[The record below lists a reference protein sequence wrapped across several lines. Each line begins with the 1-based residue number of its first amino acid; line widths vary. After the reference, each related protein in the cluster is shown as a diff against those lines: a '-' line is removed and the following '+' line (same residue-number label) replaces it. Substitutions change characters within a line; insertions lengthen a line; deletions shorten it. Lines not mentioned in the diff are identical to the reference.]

1 MGFRDS
7 EFDKIKDYFKQT
19 ELYTMAGNSIVV
31 DVAEELLCMLF
42 DAEGNLY
49 IWRKGDVMKKIL
61 FGWIEQIVQFDSEKE
76 RQEFIDKTE
85 GLKVVDSFKQDGKY
99 NLHVKRPYNNNKMK
113 WKDGWKMSY
122 SQRLKQAM
130 EERNMS
136 QAELSALTGIG
147 KSSISQYLSGKNEPK
162 PKATEK
168 IAEALEV
175 SVAFLNGLTTCS
187 DSGATRKIF

>member
-1 MGFRDS
+1 
-7 EFDKIKDYFKQT
+7 
-19 ELYTMAGNSIVV
+19 
-31 DVAEELLCMLF
+31 
-42 DAEGNLY
+42 
-49 IWRKGDVMKKIL
+49 
-61 FGWIEQIVQFDSEKE
+61 
-76 RQEFIDKTE
+76 
-85 GLKVVDSFKQDGKY
+85 
-99 NLHVKRPYNNNKMK
+99 
-113 WKDGWKMSY
+113 MSY

-168 IAEALEV
+168 IAEALDV

-187 DSGATRKIF
+187 DSTDDPNGLKNVPVSVAAQRIGKSEQFVRVGLQRKILPFGVAVQLSSRYSYHISPKLLDEYIGA